1 MCVNGPKNLPLNEFY
16 FFTAFWQK
24 YISKWARGLDGCLP
38 VADWR
43 KRIANCTQIV
53 QPSTILQHT
62 SPLFLTLIID
72 CLMNFQLTEEQLAV
86 RQAARDFAQQEC
98 LPGVIERDDK
108 MIFPKEQVSQLA
120 DLGFMGMMVKPE
132 YGGSGM
138 DTVSYVLAM
147 EEISKIDASV
157 SVCMS
162 VNNSL
167 VCYGL
172 QEYCTEEQKQ
182 QYLVPLAQGKKDGEL
197 YIGAF
202 LLSEPEAG
210 SDATSQR
217 TTAIDMGDHYILNG
231 IKNWITNGSSASVY
245 LVMAQTDAS
254 KGSKGINAFIVEK
267 NWPGVSVGAKENKMG
282 IRGSDTHSI
291 SFTDVKVPK
300 ANRIGEDG
308 FGFTF
313 AMKTLAGGRI
323 GIAAQALGIAAGS
336 YELALKYSKE
346 RKAFGKE
353 IMHHQAIQFKLAD
366 MATKVEAARL
376 LCLKAAW
383 EKDNGIDYTLSS
395 SMAKVYASEAA
406 MWCSTEAVQVHG
418 GYGYVKEFH
427 VERLMRD
434 AKITQIYEGTSEVQR
449 IVISRSILK

>member
-1 MCVNGPKNLPLNEFY
+1 M
-16 FFTAFWQK
+16 Q
-24 YISKWARGLDGCLP
+24 
-38 VADWR
+38 
-43 KRIANCTQIV
+43 
-53 QPSTILQHT
+53 
-62 SPLFLTLIID
+62 
-72 CLMNFQLTEEQLAV
+72 FQLSEEHVMIQK
-86 RQAARDFAQQEC
+86 AARDFAQHEC
-98 LPGVIERDDK
+98 LPGVIERDEK
-108 MIFPKEQVSQLA
+108 QQFPKEQIMKLA
-120 DLGFMGMMVKPE
+120 ELGFMGMMVDPK
-132 YGGSGM
+132 YGGAGM

-147 EEISKIDASV
+147 EEISKVDAST

-167 VCYGL
+167 VCWGL
-172 QEYCTEEQKQ
+172 ETFGSEEQKQ
-182 QYLVPLAQGKKDGEL
+182 KYLTPLAQGRKDGEL

-217 TTAIDMGDHYILNG
+217 TTAEDMGDHYLLNG
-231 IKNWITNGSSASVY
+231 TKNWITNGSSASVY
-245 LVMAQTDAS
+245 LVIAQTDPA

-267 NWPGVSVGAKENKMG
+267 NWPGVTVAAKENKLG

-291 SFTDVKVPK
+291 LLTDVKVPK
-300 ANRIGEDG
+300 ENRIGEDG
-308 FGFTF
+308 FGFKF

-323 GIAAQALGIAAGS
+323 GIASQALGIASGA
-336 YELALKYSKE
+336 YELALAYSKQ

-366 MATKVEAARL
+366 MATKIEAARL

-383 EKDNGIDYTLSS
+383 EKDNGLDYTLSS

-406 MWCSTEAVQVHG
+406 MWISTEAVQVHG
-418 GYGYVKEFH
+418 GYGFVKEYH

-449 IVISRSILK
+449 IVISRSILSK